1 VDTIIEDLRTVVGD
15 ASVLS
20 DPDELLVYECDGLP
34 QHKYRPRAVVFP
46 SSTEETSAVM
56 RLLARAEVPFTPRG
70 AGTGLSGGAL
80 SLNQGVVIEL
90 ARMRRILKIDE
101 ENRIAVV
108 QPGVVNS
115 HVSRAVAHLGLHYVP
130 DPSSQPTCTI
140 GGNIA
145 ENAGGV
151 HCLKYGTTTDHVLG
165 VRVVLAGGE
174 VVDLGG
180 GGTEKPGYDLLGAF
194 VGSEGTFGIATEAT
208 LRLVPIPPTI
218 RTMLAEFGEVNDAS
232 HAVSAIIA
240 AGVMPAALEMMDHE
254 IIRAVEA
261 SVFAAGLPLD
271 AGAALLIELD
281 GLEVGIDDE
290 AERVKSICL
299 QYGARDCR
307 LARDENER
315 KKLWAA
321 RKGAFGAIGRI
332 APDSMIQD
340 AVVPR
345 SRLPEVLD
353 GVFRIAAKYQLRIAN
368 VFHAGDGNL
377 HPLICFDS
385 RSSEEVRNVKEAG
398 RELME
403 TCVRAGGSITGE
415 HGVGFDKRE
424 LLSLIFSEADMET
437 MLQVRAAFDP
447 TGLCNPGKIIPMLRG
462 CGEARAVAS
471 QGNGTSPLL
480 EATPTEAGD
489 LLGLRASRPHLS
501 TFNSDKSQPQPG
513 GRDARG
519 PSKSLASVGGAQL
532 LANLIGEENIC
543 ASSHLPSNPL
553 LVSPGSIGEVCE
565 VMKLAS
571 CEGWMVMPAGAMT
584 WPDAGQPARRV
595 DIIVSTGRL
604 NRIIEHEPADLVAV
618 TDAGV
623 TLKNFNA
630 ALMQKGQ
637 WLPLDPP
644 NDGRATIGGVVA
656 TGLGGAQQFGYG
668 PPRKHVIGMKVV
680 RADGSLIKVGG
691 RVVKNVAGYDLCKL
705 FTGSY
710 GTLGIIVEVNF
721 KLRPLP
727 FATRTVRSW
736 GPRESLISGAQ
747 RVINSPLFPVA
758 VELLSPPL
766 ASEAEWSNE
775 KDSCLLIR
783 FAGNGVIKQAAQAIE
798 LLQCEDGPKQLEED
812 DSAIWESLA
821 ALPSRFQADLAWRVG
836 LLPADVPT
844 FLAKLDQESE
854 TNGALAPRWQ
864 ASIAD
869 GRIRV
874 VDRVVRNGN
883 KSGEAGQDVI
893 ARLESFRDLAKN
905 LGGTLIIEY
914 APAEIRDRINT
925 SGTLDGAY
933 GIMQRI
939 KEQLD
944 PDGIFPSLSTY

>member
-1 VDTIIEDLRTVVGD
+1 MDTIIEDLRAVVGD

-56 RLLARAEVPFTPRG
+56 QLLARAGVPFTPRG

-101 ENRIAVV
+101 ANRIAIV

-145 ENAGGV
+145 ENAGGI

-208 LRLVPIPPTI
+208 LRLVPIPPAI
-218 RTMLAEFGEVNDAS
+218 RTMLAEFAEVNDAS

-353 GVFRIAAKYQLRIAN
+353 GVFRIAAKYHLRIAN
-368 VFHAGDGNL
+368 VFHAGDVNL

-437 MLQVRAAFDP
+437 M
-447 TGLCNPGKIIPMLRG
+447 
-462 CGEARAVAS
+462 
-471 QGNGTSPLL
+471 
-480 EATPTEAGD
+480 
-489 LLGLRASRPHLS
+489 
-501 TFNSDKSQPQPG
+501 
-513 GRDARG
+513 
-519 PSKSLASVGGAQL
+519 
-532 LANLIGEENIC
+532 
-543 ASSHLPSNPL
+543 
-553 LVSPGSIGEVCE
+553 
-565 VMKLAS
+565 
-571 CEGWMVMPAGAMT
+571 
-584 WPDAGQPARRV
+584 
-595 DIIVSTGRL
+595 
-604 NRIIEHEPADLVAV
+604 
-618 TDAGV
+618 
-623 TLKNFNA
+623 
-630 ALMQKGQ
+630 
-637 WLPLDPP
+637 
-644 NDGRATIGGVVA
+644 
-656 TGLGGAQQFGYG
+656 
-668 PPRKHVIGMKVV
+668 
-680 RADGSLIKVGG
+680 
-691 RVVKNVAGYDLCKL
+691 
-705 FTGSY
+705 
-710 GTLGIIVEVNF
+710 
-721 KLRPLP
+721 
-727 FATRTVRSW
+727 
-736 GPRESLISGAQ
+736 
-747 RVINSPLFPVA
+747 
-758 VELLSPPL
+758 
-766 ASEAEWSNE
+766 
-775 KDSCLLIR
+775 
-783 FAGNGVIKQAAQAIE
+783 
-798 LLQCEDGPKQLEED
+798 
-812 DSAIWESLA
+812 
-821 ALPSRFQADLAWRVG
+821 
-836 LLPADVPT
+836 
-844 FLAKLDQESE
+844 
-854 TNGALAPRWQ
+854 
-864 ASIAD
+864 
-869 GRIRV
+869 
-874 VDRVVRNGN
+874 
-883 KSGEAGQDVI
+883 
-893 ARLESFRDLAKN
+893 
-905 LGGTLIIEY
+905 
-914 APAEIRDRINT
+914 
-925 SGTLDGAY
+925 
-933 GIMQRI
+933 
-939 KEQLD
+939 
-944 PDGIFPSLSTY
+944 